1 MTEATRHP
9 AQTAQVTQAA
19 GPAQAAVP
27 TAPALLLSRDAFG
40 ALLWT
45 GAAGRPE
52 PVTPVRA
59 FPLSAPGEGVSL
71 VGADG
76 RERAWV
82 DNTDALPPATRALL
96 DEALAPRD
104 FAPEL
109 LALVDVSTF
118 AVPSTW
124 TVRTDRGDT
133 RFVLRAEEDIRRL
146 EGGGLLVTSAH
157 GVHFRISQPQALD
170 RASRKLLERFL

>member
-1 MTEATRHP
+1 M
-9 AQTAQVTQAA
+9 AA
-19 GPAQAAVP
+19 ESMNDAGLQ
-27 TAPALLLSRDAFG
+27 LQRDALG
-40 ALLWT
+40 TLLWT
-45 GAAGRPE
+45 GPTGRAE
-52 PVTPVRA
+52 PVVPVRA

-76 RERAWV
+76 RERCWIARA
-82 DNTDALPPATRALL
+82 DALPPATRAFL

-109 LALVDVSTF
+109 QQLVDVSTF

-146 EGGGLLVTSAH
+146 EDGGLLITSAH
-157 GVHFRISQPQALD
+157 GVHFRISRPTALD